1 MRSSTEEIVPHAA
14 SQTVSLNGIQ
24 LAYSVVGEGEPLLLL
39 HGFYGSSA
47 DWVHLFDLDDL
58 ARRFRLIMPDA
69 RGHGRSTNP
78 TGAFTH
84 RQCAA
89 DVRALLDHLGIGR
102 LKAVGLSLG
111 GGTLLHI
118 ATQGPDRVEA
128 MVLAGA
134 PSYFPVHARAIAA
147 TVSDRDEDHTDAEWR
162 ELRTR
167 HLQGDQQIRALWRVS
182 RGFATSYDDMAFTPP
197 LLATIRAR
205 TLIVTGDRD
214 GLYPLEMFVEQYR
227 AIPGAALMV
236 IPDGGHHA
244 VFGAAQPDFVR
255 AALAF
260 LRG

>member
-1 MRSSTEEIVPHAA
+1 MTTTAGFS
-14 SQTVSLNGIQ
+14 TVSVNGVE
-24 LAYSVVGEGEPLLLL
+24 LAYREQGAGEPLLLL
-39 HGFYGSSA
+39 HGFFGSSA

-58 ARRFRLIMPDA
+58 ARRYRLIMPDA

-84 RQCAA
+84 RLCAA
-89 DVRALLDHLGIGR
+89 DVRALLDHLGLAR
-102 LKAVGLSLG
+102 VKAVGLSLG
-111 GGTLLHI
+111 GGTLFHI
-118 ATQGPDRVEA
+118 ATQDPNRVEA
-128 MVLAGA
+128 MVLIGA
-134 PSYFPVHARAIAA
+134 PSYFPVKARALTAA
-147 TVSDRDEDHTDAEWR
+147 TSDRDEDHPEAEWR
-162 ELRTR
+162 ELRAR
-167 HLQGDQQIRALWRVS
+167 HVQGDEQIRALWRIA

-214 GLYPLEMFVEQYR
+214 GLYPVEMFVEQFR

-244 VFGAAQPDFVR
+244 VFGAARPDFVR

>member
-1 MRSSTEEIVPHAA
+1 MTTTPAFE
-14 SQTVSLNGIQ
+14 TVSVNGVD
-24 LAYSVVGEGEPLLLL
+24 LAYRVQGEGEPLLLL
-39 HGFYGSSA
+39 HGFFGSSA

-58 ARRFRLIMPDA
+58 ARRYRLILPDA

-84 RQCAA
+84 RLCAA
-89 DVRALLDHLGIGR
+89 DVRALLDHLGLPR
-102 LKAVGLSLG
+102 VKAVGLSLG
-111 GGTLLHI
+111 GGTLFHV
-118 ATQGPDRVEA
+118 ATQDPDRVEA
-128 MVLAGA
+128 MVLVGA
-134 PSYFPVHARAIAA
+134 PSYFPVQARALTAA
-147 TVSDRDEDHTDAEWR
+147 VSDRDDDHPDAEWA
-162 ELRTR
+162 ELRAR
-167 HLQGDQQIRALWRVS
+167 HVQGDDQIRALWRIA
-182 RGFATSYDDMAFTPP
+182 RGFATSYDDMTFTPP

-244 VFGAAQPDFVR
+244 VFGAARPDFVR

>member
-1 MRSSTEEIVPHAA
+1 MPTA
-14 SQTVSLNGIQ
+14 SR
-24 LAYSVVGEGEPLLLL
+24 GEGEPLLLL
-39 HGFYGSSA
+39 HGFFGSSA

-58 ARRFRLIMPDA
+58 ARRYRLILPDA

-84 RQCAA
+84 RLCAA
-89 DVRALLDHLGIGR
+89 DVRALLDHLGLAR
-102 LKAVGLSLG
+102 VKAVGLSLG
-111 GGTLLHI
+111 GGTLFHL
-118 ATQGPDRVEA
+118 ATQEPDRIEA
-128 MVLAGA
+128 MVLIGA
-134 PSYFPVHARAIAA
+134 PSYFPVQARALTA
-147 TVSDRDEDHTDAEWR
+147 TVTDRDADHPEAEWR
-162 ELRTR
+162 ELRAR
-167 HLQGDQQIRALWRVS
+167 HVQGDEQIRALWRIA

-244 VFGAAQPDFVR
+244 VFGAARPDFVR

-260 LRG
+260 LRA